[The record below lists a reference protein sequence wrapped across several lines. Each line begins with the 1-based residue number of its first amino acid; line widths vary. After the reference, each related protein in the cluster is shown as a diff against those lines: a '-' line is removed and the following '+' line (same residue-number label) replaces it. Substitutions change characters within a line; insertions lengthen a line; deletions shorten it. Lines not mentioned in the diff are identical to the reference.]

1 MKKRFLPLS
10 MLLITIVLAQA
21 SIVANATGTEGNY
34 KPRTDSKATFSS
46 FMKSIRA
53 NQETGLIDPALL
65 IEAQKAAS
73 SASTSRE
80 LTWTNAGPDNF
91 GGFTRGLV
99 FDKNGNVVI
108 GTSGGDVYKTT
119 NGGITFKKINTI
131 SIEPISCMAIN
142 SNGDIFIGTGDGRG
156 AGELNGMSAY
166 GEDGFI
172 GNGVYKMAAGSTTIE
187 HIASTNGWSYVN
199 ELNICNNKIYAATDG
214 GLYLSENNG
223 ESWSMVLEGAFLS
236 VKTNDA
242 GDVLAADGQ
251 NVYLNSTAVEA
262 VAEDTDPKIIATSPS
277 NPNYMYIALSDGTVY
292 FTSNRGSSWEVALTA
307 GGPYTLFGG
316 DYPNEAVM
324 IVYPDNPK
332 KLLIGSA
339 DLIVLE
345 DKTGSGANSYRPI
358 IISTPS
364 YEYVQGGLNPYYL
377 HCGIQSIAFAPNNS
391 ATFFVGTEGGIFK
404 GDYRQETYTF
414 KGCNRYFITEAEHC
428 SSARIM
434 NVGIG
439 GTSKILGGCLD
450 HGTIK
455 IDCDEDF
462 NGIMTGNAIFPN
474 QDPMSD
480 AYQTYG
486 YFTKEYAAGPCAIS
500 TIAPKIMFVT
510 TTGELSTP
518 IYRTETDGVDYDA
531 TKFYGGGDDPIVTNA
546 NAFRTPFAIHE
557 NYNDANNPIDTLR
570 LTIRNTHNAGDVCN
584 YYSLQGGYPIAYTL
598 PEPPHDDAHFDPNTG
613 NYVWIPEDEISGLHD
628 PLSALLVCGVE
639 GKLYMT
645 RDALIFNKDTDW
657 LLISTITGIPSVV
670 TLSSDGNMAL
680 VGTFDGNLYKVSGL
694 NNAYTAGQAS
704 VDSTACVLTFETL
717 SPVSDQAITS
727 ISIDPVNNNNIV
739 LTLGN
744 YGNDDYVFRSTDG
757 GNTFTSIQGTL
768 GKFPVY
774 SSVIEKY
781 DNEKDLII
789 LGTEYGIYVSEDN
802 GESWQKSGN
811 VSCPVMDLKQAVME
825 NHEDVIDVL
834 YDEMGVPTYV
844 VYPGIS
850 NEGMIYAATYGEG
863 IITCANYKQTTS
875 EFDVDEIE
883 AVDNNIQ
890 INVYPNPVKGNAQ
903 FTFNLSENAN
913 VSYQIYDLSGR
924 MVANNNIGFYSRGEH
939 SVTFSADDLMTGSY
953 IIRVQAGD
961 KLNTAKFLVY

>member
-1 MKKRFLPLS
+1 

-21 SIVANATGTEGNY
+21 SIVANATGTDGNY
-34 KPRTDSKATFSS
+34 KPRTDSKATISS

-65 IEAQKAAS
+65 IEARKAAS
-73 SASTSRE
+73 TASTSRE
-80 LTWTNAGPDNF
+80 LSWTNAGPDNF

-119 NGGITFKKINTI
+119 NGGITFKKINTT
-131 SIEPISCMAIN
+131 SIEPINCMVVN
-142 SNGDIFIGTGDGRG
+142 PSGDIFIGTGDGRG

-166 GEDGFI
+166 GEAGFI
-172 GNGVYKMAAGSTTIE
+172 GNGVYKMASGSTTLE
-187 HIASTNGWSYVN
+187 HLASTSGWGYVN
-199 ELNICNNKIYAATDG
+199 ELTISNNKMYAATEG
-214 GLYLSENNG
+214 GLYVTEDNG
-223 ESWSMVLEGAFLS
+223 NTWTMAQEGSFLS
-236 VKTNDA
+236 VKSNNN
-242 GDVLAADGQ
+242 GDILAADEQ
-251 NVYLNSTAVEA
+251 NVYLNFTVVDA
-262 VAEDTDPKIIATSPS
+262 VAEDANPKVIAMSPS
-277 NPNYMYIALSDGTVY
+277 DRNYMYIALSDGTVY
-292 FTSNRGSSWEVALTA
+292 FTKNNGTSWDIALTA

-324 IVYPDNPK
+324 IVYPDNPR
-332 KLLIGSA
+332 KLLVGSKN
-339 DLIVLE
+339 LTVLE
-345 DKTGSGANSYRPI
+345 DKTGSGAQSYRPI
-358 IISTPS
+358 LISTAS
-364 YEYVQGGLNPYYL
+364 YEYVQGGINPYYL
-377 HCGIQSIAFAPNNS
+377 HCGIQSIAFDPNTS
-391 ATFFVGTEGGIFK
+391 ANFFIGTEGGIFK
-404 GDYRQETYTF
+404 GEYRQETYMY
-414 KGCNRYFITEAEHC
+414 KGCNRYFINEAEHC
-428 SSARIM
+428 SPARIM

-439 GTSKILGGCLD
+439 GTSKIIGGSLD

-455 IDCDEDF
+455 IDGDEDL
-462 NGIMTGNAIFPN
+462 NGIMTGRAIFPN

-500 TIAPKIMFVT
+500 TIAPNIMVLT

-531 TKFYGGGDDPIVTNA
+531 TKFLGGGDDPIVTNA
-546 NAFRTPFAIHE
+546 NAFRTPFALHE
-557 NYNDANNPIDTLR
+557 NYNDANNPVDTLR
-570 LTIRNTHNAGDVCN
+570 LTIRNTHQAGDVCN

-598 PEPPHDDAHFDPNTG
+598 PEPPHDNDHYDETTG
-613 NYVWIPEDEISGLHD
+613 GYVWIAGDEIDGLHD
-628 PLSALLVCGVE
+628 PLSSLLVCGVE
-639 GKLYMT
+639 GELYMT

-657 LLISTITGIPSVV
+657 LLISAITGIPSVV
-670 TLSSDGNMAL
+670 TLSSDGDIAM
-680 VGTFDGNLYKVSGL
+680 VGTFDGDLYKVSGL
-694 NNAYTAGQAS
+694 TNAYTAAQSS

-717 SPVSDQAITS
+717 NKISDQAITS
-727 ISIDPVNNNNIV
+727 IAIDPTNNNNIIV
-739 LTLGN
+739 TLGN
-744 YGNDDYVFRSTDG
+744 YGNDNYVFKSTDG
-757 GNTFTSIQGTL
+757 GNTFESIQGTL
-768 GKFPVY
+768 GRFPVY

-781 DNEKDLII
+781 DNEKDVII
-789 LGTEYGIYVSEDN
+789 VGTEYGIYVSENN
-802 GESWQKSGN
+802 GETWEKSGN

-825 NHEDVIDVL
+825 NHDDIIDVL
-834 YDEMGVPTYV
+834 YDEMGVPTYI

-850 NEGMIYAATYGEG
+850 NEGMIYAATYGAG
-863 IITCANYKQTTS
+863 IVTCANYKQTSS

-903 FTFNLSENAN
+903 FTFNLAENAN

-924 MVANNNIGFYSRGEH
+924 MVANNNLGFYSRGEH
-939 SVTFSADDLMTGSY
+939 SVTFNADDLMTGSY